1 MFTNDN
7 TECSTRV
14 SVISFNKFDKWIA
27 KQPTFIRN
35 WCLSNN
41 FKGENGKIIKIPY
54 PDGRLKEVLIGEG
67 KDQNLSGV
75 AEFSSKNNGNYY
87 LFLKYADSNEIDIQK
102 IWGWGSYKFNASPQK
117 NLLYVK
123 NPENLKF
130 LENYSLYTNL
140 SRDLIN
146 TPANELNPQTFLGI
160 IKKNKL
166 FEKFIF
172 TEYNQ
177 TAIKSKFPLTFAVG
191 QASSVKPE
199 ILHVSNKK
207 ILKKDKPIVIIGKGV
222 TFDTGGVNI
231 KPGNS
236 MRNMKKDMGGAAIA
250 ISLFLMAN
258 SLLKKTKIVLI
269 IPMAENSVSGN
280 SMRPGDILTSS
291 SGKKVEISHTDAEG
305 RLLLADAMELANKYN
320 PSLIVDFAT
329 LTGAARVALGEDI
342 PAYFSN
348 NEDVAKK
355 INLLNQKKIRAWR
368 LPLYAPYKYKLKSHF
383 ANLCNASLDG
393 MAGSITAALF
403 VEDFIDNENIP
414 WVHFDTYA
422 WSSGSILNTQGAALQ
437 GLDIMIEY
445 LNKYFS

>member
-1 MFTNDN
+1 
-7 TECSTRV
+7 
-14 SVISFNKFDKWIA
+14 
-27 KQPTFIRN
+27 
-35 WCLSNN
+35 
-41 FKGENGKIIKIPY
+41 
-54 PDGRLKEVLIGEG
+54 
-67 KDQNLSGV
+67 
-75 AEFSSKNNGNYY
+75 
-87 LFLKYADSNEIDIQK
+87 
-102 IWGWGSYKFNASPQK
+102 
-117 NLLYVK
+117 
-123 NPENLKF
+123 
-130 LENYSLYTNL
+130 
-140 SRDLIN
+140 
-146 TPANELNPQTFLGI
+146 
-160 IKKNKL
+160 
-166 FEKFIF
+166 
-172 TEYNQ
+172 
-177 TAIKSKFPLTFAVG
+177 
-191 QASSVKPE
+191 
-199 ILHVSNKK
+199 
-207 ILKKDKPIVIIGKGV
+207 
-222 TFDTGGVNI
+222 
-231 KPGNS
+231 
-236 MRNMKKDMGGAAIA
+236 
-250 ISLFLMAN
+250 
-258 SLLKKTKIVLI
+258 
-269 IPMAENSVSGN
+269 MAENSVSGN

-403 VEDFIDNENIP
+403 VEDFINNENIP

>member
-7 TECSTRV
+7 TECSTKV
-14 SVISFNKFDKWIA
+14 TVISQNKFDQWFE

-41 FKGENGKIIKIPY
+41 FKGENSIILTIPY

-67 KDQNLSGV
+67 LNQNLSGI
-75 AEFSSKNNGNYY
+75 ADFSSKNKGNYY
-87 LFLKYADSNEIDIQK
+87 LFTQFADSEEIEIQK
-102 IWGWGSYKFNASPQK
+102 AWGWGGYKFNKSSPK

-123 NPENLKF
+123 NLEILKF
-130 LENYSLYTNL
+130 LDRYVKFTNL

-146 TPANELNPQTFLGI
+146 TPANELHPKSFLSF
-160 IKKNKL
+160 IKKNKH
-166 FEKFIF
+166 FDKFIF
-172 TEYNQ
+172 KNYSQAEV
-177 TAIKSKFPLTFAVG
+177 KSKFPLTYAVG
-191 QASSVKPE
+191 QSSTIKPE
-199 ILHVSNKK
+199 ILHIANKK
-207 ILKKDKPIVIIGKGV
+207 ITQNDKPIVIIGKGV

-250 ISLFLMAN
+250 ISLFLIAN
-258 SLLKKTKIVLI
+258 SFIKKTKIVLV

-280 SMRPGDILTSS
+280 SMRPGDIYASA

-320 PSLIVDFAT
+320 PSLVVDFAT

-348 NEDVAKK
+348 NEDIAKK
-355 INLLNQKKIRAWR
+355 IDILNQKKIRAWR
-368 LPLYAPYKYKLKSHF
+368 LPLYAPYKSKLNSQF
-383 ANLCNASLDG
+383 ADLCNASLDG

-403 VEDFIDNENIP
+403 IHDFIDNKDTP

-422 WSSGSILNTQGAALQ
+422 WSSGSNLNSQGAALQ

>member
-146 TPANELNPQTFLGI
+146 TPANQLNPKTFLSL
-160 IKKNKL
+160 IKKNEL

-177 TAIKSKFPLTFAVG
+177 AEIKSKFPLTFAVG

-199 ILHVSNKK
+199 ILHISNKK

-368 LPLYAPYKYKLKSHF
+368 LPLHAPYKYKLKSHF

-403 VEDFIDNENIP
+403 VEDFINNENIP